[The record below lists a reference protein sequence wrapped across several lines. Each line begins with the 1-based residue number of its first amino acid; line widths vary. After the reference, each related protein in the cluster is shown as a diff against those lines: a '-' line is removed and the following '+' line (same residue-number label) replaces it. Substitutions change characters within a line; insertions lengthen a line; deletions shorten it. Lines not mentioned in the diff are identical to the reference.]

1 MKNVKET
8 LEDGLEQILSHGE
21 RVSSQKMVFFK
32 KKKKLC
38 QEVQDQI
45 DPYLSTFYDVYSMAS
60 YHTKPF
66 VNPIAEVPKIIE
78 FLVETRY
85 ISEGEEDNV
94 KVEILNHPD
103 KHITFYMWKELE
115 NSGSSLYMRYKVYY

>member
-8 LEDGLEQILSHGE
+8 LEEGLEKILAHGE
-21 RVSSQKMVFFK
+21 QASKAYYALNFWK

-66 VNPIAEVPKIIE
+66 VNPMADAPQSIE
-78 FLVETRY
+78 FMLNTSY

-94 KVEILNHPD
+94 KVE
-103 KHITFYMWKELE
+103 
-115 NSGSSLYMRYKVYY
+115 

>member
-8 LEDGLEQILSHGE
+8 LEDGLKKILSHGE
-21 RVSSQKMVFFK
+21 RVSSQKRFFFK

-60 YHTKPF
+60 NYTKPF
-66 VNPIAEVPKIIE
+66 VDPIADVPDIME
-78 FLVETRY
+78 FMVETSY

-115 NSGSSLYMRYKVYY
+115 NSCSSLFMRYKVCY

>member
-8 LEDGLEQILSHGE
+8 LEEGLEKILAHGE
-21 RVSSQKMVFFK
+21 QVSKVYYDIHFWK

-60 YHTKPF
+60 YYTKPF
-66 VNPIAEVPKIIE
+66 VDPIADIPESMDFMIE
-78 FLVETRY
+78 TKY

-94 KVEILNHPD
+94 KVE
-103 KHITFYMWKELE
+103 
-115 NSGSSLYMRYKVYY
+115 

>member
-1 MKNVKET
+1 MKK
-8 LEDGLEQILSHGE
+8 ILSHGE
-21 RVSSQKMVFFK
+21 RVSNQKKRVFFR

-78 FLVETRY
+78 FMVETRY